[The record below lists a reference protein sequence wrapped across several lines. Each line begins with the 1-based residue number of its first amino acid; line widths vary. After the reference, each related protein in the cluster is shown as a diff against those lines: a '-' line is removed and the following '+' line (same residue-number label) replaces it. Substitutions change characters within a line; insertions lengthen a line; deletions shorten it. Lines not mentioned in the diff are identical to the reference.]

1 MKIKFEWSMRE
12 AYLLDKLERKTIGQ
26 VRKLLTN
33 IKTKLQNI
41 MDKLMANKIT
51 PEQYDELWQSLED
64 KLEDLYENNPDSYDL
79 ENYDFRL
86 EGNEIYV
93 DDITMG
99 YDHNYKADVIL
110 KLLVEESIIKV
121 KDKK

>member
-121 KDKK
+121 KDNK